1 MWKWYNADGTQPA
14 GDIPDSQAHAGTMS
28 VSDLTEQLAQTE
40 QLVVQLKELIREK
53 DNELRLKDQQLK
65 EEKES
70 SEAKV
75 SKAKLQ
81 NKAKIAS
88 LSSQLEELKKVASP
102 KKQEKKSEHGKASGD
117 GEPENASANRG
128 KILVLKRRV
137 EELESQLSLK
147 NEELKKKLETQRQR
161 GSEMDAML
169 AEKEKKLAE
178 KEAYIIELQISAGKS
193 VPKETENS
201 ADNLKNQKDSAN
213 QDLQILIQNLTRKVG
228 ESEER
233 CSLLQEQTESLKS
246 LLNKE
251 KKDFQEKEAMYA
263 ENIRVYQNMILE
275 KEKDMK
281 ELSEKHEQE
290 LFKLA
295 AKSDATADLHQLL
308 KALKQKLHEEEEVLL
323 GKNQVIDVLQKELDN
338 KDQQFTEINEKYKR
352 VQSEKENLQSKL
364 DAEKHVMRAQL
375 KDMMDKHET
384 ELRRLSDKHSTEIQD
399 IQEKHEVEIQEKS
412 QTVLQLQKQLRD
424 LGNSKENQVEPTEVA
439 SPAVVK
445 LKDEVKLKTE
455 EASKSE
461 AKFLKL
467 KAWSKSKI
475 RQLEEELKISETK
488 NRDLELLK
496 NKIFELEE
504 DKRNMEDKLESV
516 TELQT
521 LNEQLLAKLVIYEEQ
536 QRKLQADL
544 EQVTKRADSQ
554 TSESGSVDELQSQML
569 EWQDMNMETEP
580 TQHHDPEEKSVLAMR
595 MVQIEEER
603 EAMDSGQQELE
614 EELSTARGMGKLRQ
628 ARRKVR
634 RGSAK
639 LQDEYEYNNKSFE
652 DENLTLDSIESAE
665 GENMGGWW
673 PEYSSPNS
681 GLRTV
686 VEELELERNQLQ
698 EQIMG
703 LEERCQELEDKLQL
717 QARIE
722 SLRNENE
729 RLQTQL
735 GQFRHQQSRE
745 SEKSQDLIM
754 NLNEQVKGLTD
765 RNMFLKTA
773 IEEKDQIM
781 REMASKL
788 EQLKLIENT
797 VQQKELLHKEICEK
811 LEHSEQQ
818 REEATKKRTD
828 SETELSAL
836 KVSNSELTEKV
847 SAFKEMVSRQE
858 SCLQKMQLD
867 LDQTNEELDRLNTS
881 HLEERSQLIHDLQRC
896 ERDMDILKDVL
907 QEKDKEMAS
916 LTASL
921 TEYTEQISVLKDQ
934 IHFKEEQLREMADTL
949 VKAERES
956 HILRET
962 QSSDMQETSAKMSSL
977 SEQLN
982 EINMELTNV
991 KSLNECKT
999 KEADELIRQISEN
1012 NITIKN
1018 LRLELQAQSVTH
1030 NNHVTECSSQITSL
1044 KEQLNASVAKLDE
1057 TEMKYRK
1064 EIENLKSQLEKDSS
1078 ERETIAGLLEEKSN
1092 KEKCFENEL
1101 KLAKEQYNKLISGI
1115 SKKDEE
1121 IEKLSKEVAEQKEH
1135 CEKLNREL
1143 QTKEEHLSSLQQTS
1157 ENVLRD
1163 SEEKLKTL
1171 QEKNQ
1176 EFQSQLCEKNEM
1188 IHTFEAEKNELYAKY
1203 TGLERTLAARDQ
1215 TLSAQ
1220 LNSVEELKRKVEE
1233 LENHNKGLCSQ
1244 QEHVA
1249 ETLHQKE
1256 SEVFS
1261 LNQTLLDLQNKVTH
1275 TEKLLTDEQTTV
1287 SKLLADKDELLAKV
1301 DSISAQCVLN
1311 DSVVAA
1317 QLEEKAKECLS
1328 VKEQLIKEQE
1338 LSQRMETQVRSLE
1351 KELKEAQRFVE
1362 EKDDALQAKM
1372 SECNFVCEALTQNQ
1386 EKNMQLLKQVEELNR
1401 DIESRKLALHE
1412 KDVFINMQRVETE
1425 AAKNNFEKLQS
1436 EEQELRE
1443 KYVNVSKNLE
1453 QLNVTIQMLQQELC
1467 HKTEE
1472 NATLSTIAEN
1482 RSKEIEKLR
1491 IEKDEAL
1498 ISLSNTKTRCESLQS
1513 QVDKTQSKAYS
1524 LKQQLDT
1531 LQLENEKLGSNLEV
1545 TSTALAKKTEEITL
1559 LSLHLSQQGHTI
1571 LSLNDQID
1579 TIRMEKQALFHSVEE
1594 KDALLFQKEE
1604 LIKQTEKQLEGE
1616 GHYLQQIS
1624 KLQNELQSAISE
1636 RTLQQQTTE
1645 EQEAQLKKLVQEV
1658 KLYKDKSEEAE
1669 LLRTQLSD
1677 HMEVISNLHS
1687 QIQNLR
1693 DNIEE
1698 LNVTLTKKED
1708 SLKEKDGSY
1717 MKLKARL
1724 AGVKNSLG
1732 QQKSQVENLISE
1744 NNQYKADLLE
1754 KDGTLKNSLL
1764 AYEDLKQKFQN
1775 KEKQCE
1781 TLIQQAASI
1790 EEINSRQT
1798 REINELKTLIRE
1810 TETSLLNKEALI
1822 KSQLEEKI
1830 ALLHSVEE
1838 KDTLLFQKEELIKQ
1852 TEKRLEGEGYY
1863 LQQISKLQNELQ
1875 GAISERT
1882 LQQQTTEE
1890 QEAQLKKLVQ
1900 EVKLYKDKSEEAELL
1915 RTQFSDHMEVISN
1928 LHSQIQNLR
1937 DNIEELNVTLTKKED
1952 SLKEKDGSYMKL
1964 KARLAG
1970 VKNSIKEQKGQ
1981 VENLISENNQYKADL
1996 LEKDRTL
2003 KNSLLAYEDLKQK
2016 FQNKEEQ
2023 CETLIQQA
2031 AFIEE
2036 INSRQ
2041 TREINELKTLIRE
2054 TETSLLNKEAL
2065 IKSQLEEKIA
2075 LLHSVE
2081 EKDTLLFQKEELIK
2095 QTEKQL
2101 EGEGNYLQQIS
2112 KLQNELQSAISE
2124 RTLQQQTTEE
2134 QEAQLKKLVQ
2144 EVKLYKDK
2152 SEEAELLRTQLSD
2165 LKLKFQNKEE
2175 QCETLIQQAASIEE
2189 LNSSQTHEINE
2200 LKTLIKESE
2209 TSLLNKE
2216 VLIKSQLE
2224 EKSTLVS
2231 SLQARVT
2238 ELSNKLKD
2246 LEQLCTDQD
2255 NTIQNLQEKYATM
2268 YEQKR
2273 ALELSLV
2280 NKEEEIAEM
2289 HKVSDEKDARLQA
2302 TDHNVQALT
2311 NESNRLR
2318 EELDRSATNFK
2329 NLSDALNENADSM
2342 TQSQHS
2348 VKLLKT
2354 ELESLNTEYQ
2364 RSLTHLRELT
2374 QEKEQKELVILNLQE
2389 TCSSQSHQIE
2399 NLKTE
2404 VENLNSSCLQVKSNA
2419 ALQNEQLQLQCESLK
2434 CEFEKDFKALQEEKA
2449 SSLSSLQKQ
2458 LTEKT
2463 ELVEDLKEQFAHHA
2477 RESEAQMHSE
2487 ALQMKNENHDLRKQ
2501 VSGHVEEIC
2510 ALKGKIE
2517 ILDRNIAELQ
2527 HKSES
2532 VNEQNISLA
2541 NKIQSKENAL
2551 QVLIKDLRF
2560 VEEQLSV
2567 LCSESFTEYSS
2578 LDDQSEYESKLEKL
2592 SSMLCV
2598 VSNYKASMAELQLK
2612 LEEKDREI
2620 GEKSHSLLALG
2631 KERDLLQVDLQK
2643 LKAEISTR
2651 DTLMEELTP
2660 LKVANDLQR
2669 CALQEKDERL
2679 ENLSMLITE
2688 LQKEVALSKNEIQ
2701 KKHLVLDEE
2710 SRKVLELTEDA
2721 KKTDLQVQTLNVQLN
2736 HQKELITA
2744 LSEQMKEKDASLM
2757 QVMESM
2763 SNEMVRFSEEKN
2775 RLHLECQNL
2784 QSSNSSFVLR
2794 IEELLENLEASK
2806 IELDLS
2812 QKTLADKENLLSTLA
2827 SEKANQLEKFSKEKE
2842 NLKRKLQ
2849 AALAV
2854 RKDLM
2859 HKIEKLEK
2867 DKEDDLSREQHK
2879 KVELEKMVEEL
2890 NCKLETMQSQNSEL
2904 KSFVQLNKQELQE
2917 SDVKVCELGRVITEK
2932 EAQLEELLKKV
2943 LDLQDTISQKE
2954 NMCAEYS
2961 KIILEKELYIT
2972 KIQNSLDQ
2980 NLKCLEKESLDVLEN
2995 LNSHLDITPNRV
3007 DIHPEEKVTSV
3018 PSLINNSAQVD
3029 HVNLNLKNGVGIVS
3043 KSLFQS
3049 TESVDATNKDE
3060 HPIDLEDLRSRVQEF
3075 ELLKMEYADLQNI
3088 HKAKC
3093 KENEQ
3098 ITLQIHSLQ
3107 LQTQDLEEHLLEN
3120 RMQMSDKELKLE
3132 DQRQKLE
3139 DLSQEM
3145 QKMEQYENIIFEL
3158 KTSVHNKDDELL
3170 HLNSQYVQL
3179 LNESRLLKDEMQK
3192 LSSELVGKHEEIC
3205 GMKRVLSQLDQY
3217 KVEKETLTTEIT
3229 QLQNKVEAS
3238 RTEVET
3244 LERTVEKL
3252 IFENDEYLELC
3263 RVNKCE
3269 IEKLK
3274 LDIELSNIALLEKG
3288 EELAT
3293 LKDLFE
3299 TQRIPSEEEI
3309 NLLCSKLKDS
3319 QEEGNQLQISLSQA
3333 RKELEENAKNLEKAH
3348 AELLCLK
3355 TNTTRSTK
3363 EEDRLTQQAN
3373 VQRLNQK
3380 SVDIGQG
3387 LPEIR
3392 AENIQSGDDHNKT
3405 VCDACSRKQVL
3416 VEELESKIL
3425 QITKEK
3431 ASLIEKQ
3438 DKKFAEECS
3447 AKDQVQRKLQAAL
3460 ISRKDLLKENKSLKE
3475 KINSLNLEVDE
3486 LKRSVA
3492 GICENNTSEFS
3503 ALSQKYQE
3511 LVSEND
3517 GLLLV
3522 NENLSAAC
3530 ESLKSTMETIV
3541 QEKEAFSFQLNSLK
3555 DSQTVELSGWK
3566 AKHGE
3571 LNKEYESLLQ
3581 AYENI
3586 SDEIGKM
3593 RQVIEM
3599 IKKEKLEVLHRFHSV
3614 QAENHELEKQIHETN
3629 EETDNLRAKLKAR
3642 ETELQHL
3649 QMEVD
3654 GEVDLLRSGIE
3665 HKLEELSLHN
3675 QQLMEKNKELQD
3687 NFESVKLCLEN
3698 KERETQNLFVKE
3710 TELDNLHMEL
3720 DTYKADM
3727 EIKMSE
3733 LFSEK
3738 DTLNSKISELSREIL
3753 EKEQSLANISKEK
3766 SELLEKLSKTEI
3778 SMTEEKSILLKL
3790 ERDIDSLHLEKLNL
3804 NEKVKILEDD
3814 KALLQE
3820 EIENI
3825 QEQFDKV
3832 KNEREILETEL
3843 LKSRNNNSHLSE
3855 KFKSLQAQTNV
3866 LSQQVEFLRAEKNN
3880 IMRVKEEHQLQL
3892 LRELEE
3898 RVKFAQDDN
3907 RGTKSK
3913 SKELQELLREKQHE
3927 INQLQK
3933 DSIIFQELI
3942 FDLEESLKES
3952 NNCLEDLK
3960 KELANTETKLTTA
3973 SKDALS
3979 FREELSVKEHLLQSA
3994 MDQIESLTE
4003 QLSRFSPALG
4013 KSEMGREV
4021 AELSVTAN
4029 GNQRESLDMKERSNL
4044 HRDFGENRLSI
4055 KNINSNDLNNVSKSN
4070 GLFKNVL
4077 QEGGVVLQQNQMA
4090 SLLVGNVD
4098 DVENELKTIQ
4108 TKLMQ
4113 REEDMEKVISE
4124 QERLKASLEKQLAI
4138 SRHMK
4143 EIIDNKDA
4151 EISVLLSSKDGELS
4165 NYLSQVQSQHRKQVE
4180 DYELRL
4186 SSFQIEKEKANK
4198 EYKMVDRELK
4208 RLQGEYEKAIQ
4219 DKTLISNEIEAF
4231 RKSMSSLQTDRD
4243 LLCSELKDMHHHHE
4257 ILLNQKDGM
4266 IISTASEN
4274 NSLKQELRMA
4284 LNQLDDLNAE
4294 NAMLGAQLVRYRE
4307 DLNQVLSMKDHQ
4319 LREILR
4325 QKLDHIKNLEQ
4336 EICNLRKQSREM
4348 QSNNSLLKQAA
4359 DTLGAENQKLKSKV
4373 RDQETL
4379 IAAINKDK
4387 IFVESKE
4394 NLSSILDEE
4403 QSGNNILQLQNGSN
4417 SQAGV
4422 KQNVYYKDTNETN
4435 AGHSETGEMSD
4446 KSSEDIYK
4454 ENKELKSQNE
4464 SFGKA
4469 MAALQN
4475 NRDSL
4480 IEDFKV
4486 LQWRYAGELKA
4497 EKIRGDDLERQ
4508 LGDFKS
4514 HLYSILKKNSLLDE
4528 TLLAN
4533 ESKVTCDQLTD
4544 EMESVCN
4551 RVASMVLEVNRLSS
4565 ECTSYTQQIDA
4576 FSKAMASLQHDR
4588 ERLLHQLQ
4596 VGAIV
4601 RDVKQGTAS
4610 TKVPSNVQETE
4621 YLTMDLSRSQTDTVT
4636 QVTDSL
4642 SNLTSELSKS
4652 RPKMEELERLLQ
4664 EANIL
4669 QEKAEREITSYQY
4682 ELAELRSE
4690 KNLLAKEA
4698 QVLRQQFTVSLAD
4711 RDRQIA
4717 VLRKTLNETLPLD
4730 SSHGAKN
4737 LERITV
4743 LGSATATE
4751 KVSTLSDDQGPQ
4763 KNDYQQ
4769 HQQSIQQK
4777 DRLIQELNA
4786 KAVEAVQMNAVL
4798 SAQLKT
4804 VSQGLRDTQMRYSDL
4819 QNQHYKLQGDLQS
4832 VRVTNQNDS
4841 RAAVPS
4847 DAPQEG
4853 ANLPA
4858 QIDNPELADL
4868 QRRLANTE
4876 LLYEST
4882 QRELSHLSERL
4893 LEEKTQREAA
4903 EEALTLAEQQCERL
4917 DGKTSSRDFDFSIQM
4932 DSDDEREAL
4941 IIDPTQNI
4949 VLRKMRGGAVSLRR
4963 WLRGRSLYCS
4973 KLLTSRSKSRTLFLC
4988 YLLILHAL
4996 VLMCLTGVL

>member
-14 GDIPDSQAHAGTMS
+14 GDIPDSQANAGTMS

-102 KKQEKKSEHGKASGD
+102 KKQEKKSEHGKVSGD

-147 NEELKKKLETQRQR
+147 NEELKQKLETQRQR

-338 KDQQFTEINEKYKR
+338 KDQQFTEMNEKYKR

-384 ELRRLSDKHSTEIQD
+384 ELRRLSDKHSIEIQD
-399 IQEKHEVEIQEKS
+399 IQEKS
-412 QTVLQLQKQLRD
+412 QTVLQLQKQLQD
-424 LGNSKENQVEPTEVA
+424 LGSSKENQVEPTEVA

-461 AKFLKL
+461 AKFLKM

-544 EQVTKRADSQ
+544 EQVAKRADSQ

-634 RGSAK
+634 RGSVK

-665 GENMGGWW
+665 GENMG
-673 PEYSSPNS
+673 

-722 SLRNENE
+722 SLQNENE

-745 SEKSQDLIM
+745 SEKSQDLITD
-754 NLNEQVKGLTD
+754 LNEQLKGLTD
-765 RNMFLKTA
+765 RNMFLKNA

-781 REMASKL
+781 REMTSKL
-788 EQLKLIENT
+788 EQLRLIENT
-797 VQQKELLHKEICEK
+797 LQQKELLHKEICEK

-921 TEYTEQISVLKDQ
+921 TEYTDQISVLKDQ

-982 EINMELTNV
+982 EINMELMNV

-999 KEADELIRQISEN
+999 KEAEELIRQISEN

-1078 ERETIAGLLEEKSN
+1078 EREKIAGLLEEKSN
-1092 KEKCFENEL
+1092 KEKSFENEL

-1121 IEKLSKEVAEQKEH
+1121 IEKLSKEVAVQKEH
-1135 CEKLNREL
+1135 CDKLDREL
-1143 QTKEEHLSSLQQTS
+1143 QTKEEHLSTLQQTS

-1176 EFQSQLCEKNEM
+1176 EFQSQLCDKNKM
-1188 IHTFEAEKNELYAKY
+1188 INTFEAEKNELYAKY
-1203 TGLERTLAARDQ
+1203 TGLERTLAERDQ

-1244 QEHVA
+1244 QEHVV

-1351 KELKEAQRFVE
+1351 KELKEAQRYVE

-1386 EKNMQLLKQVEELNR
+1386 EKNMQLLKQVEELSR

-1412 KDVFINMQRVETE
+1412 KDVFINLQRVEAE
-1425 AAKNNFEKLQS
+1425 VVKSNFEKLQG

-1453 QLNVTIQMLQQELC
+1453 QLNVTIQMLQQKLC

-1498 ISLSNTKTRCESLQS
+1498 VSLSNMKTHCESLQS
-1513 QVDKTQSKAYS
+1513 QVDKTQSEGYL

-1545 TSTALAKKTEEITL
+1545 TSTALAKKTDEITL
-1559 LSLHLSQQGHTI
+1559 LSSHLSQQGHTI

-1579 TIRMEKQALFHSVEE
+1579 TIRMEKQALFNSVEV

-1604 LIKQTEKQLEGE
+1604 LIKQTEKRLEGE
-1616 GHYLQQIS
+1616 GHYLQLIS

-1754 KDGTLKNSLL
+1754 KEGALKNSLL
-1764 AYEDLKQKFQN
+1764 VYEDLKQKFQN
-1775 KEKQCE
+1775 KEEQCETLIQQAASIEEINSRQTCEINELKTLIRETETSLLNKEALIKSQLEEKIALLHSVEEKDSLLSQKEELIKQTEKRLEGEGHYLQQISKLQNELQSVISERTLQQQTTEEQEVQLKKLVQEVKLYKDKSEEAELLRTQLSDHMEVISNLHSQIQNLRDNIEELNVTLTKKEDSLKEKDGSYMKLKARLAGVKNSLGQQKSQVENLISENNQYKADLLEKEGTLKNSLLVYEDLKQKFQNKEEQCE

-1838 KDTLLFQKEELIKQ
+1838 KDALLFQKEELIKQ
-1852 TEKRLEGEGYY
+1852 TEKRLEGEGHY

-1875 GAISERT
+1875 RAISERT

-1890 QEAQLKKLVQ
+1890 QEVQLKKLVQ

-1915 RTQFSDHMEVISN
+1915 RTP
-1928 LHSQIQNLR
+1928 
-1937 DNIEELNVTLTKKED
+1937 
-1952 SLKEKDGSYMKL
+1952 
-1964 KARLAG
+1964 
-1970 VKNSIKEQKGQ
+1970 
-1981 VENLISENNQYKADL
+1981 
-1996 LEKDRTL
+1996 
-2003 KNSLLAYEDLKQK
+2003 
-2016 FQNKEEQ
+2016 
-2023 CETLIQQA
+2023 
-2031 AFIEE
+2031 
-2036 INSRQ
+2036 
-2041 TREINELKTLIRE
+2041 
-2054 TETSLLNKEAL
+2054 
-2065 IKSQLEEKIA
+2065 
-2075 LLHSVE
+2075 
-2081 EKDTLLFQKEELIK
+2081 
-2095 QTEKQL
+2095 
-2101 EGEGNYLQQIS
+2101 
-2112 KLQNELQSAISE
+2112 
-2124 RTLQQQTTEE
+2124 
-2134 QEAQLKKLVQ
+2134 
-2144 EVKLYKDK
+2144 
-2152 SEEAELLRTQLSD
+2152 LSD

-2189 LNSSQTHEINE
+2189 LNSRQTREINE

-2231 SLQARVT
+2231 GLQARVT
-2238 ELSNKLKD
+2238 ALSNKLKD

-2255 NTIQNLQEKYATM
+2255 NTIQNLQEKYATL

-2354 ELESLNTEYQ
+2354 ELETLNTEYQ

-2374 QEKEQKELVILNLQE
+2374 QENEQKELEILNLQE
-2389 TCSSQSHQIE
+2389 TCGSQSQQIE

-2404 VENLNSSCLQVKSNA
+2404 
-2419 ALQNEQLQLQCESLK
+2419 
-2434 CEFEKDFKALQEEKA
+2434 EEKA

-2487 ALQMKNENHDLRKQ
+2487 ALQLKNENHDLRKQ

-2541 NKIQSKENAL
+2541 NRIQSKENAL
-2551 QVLIKDLRF
+2551 QVLLKDLHF

-2578 LDDQSEYESKLEKL
+2578 LDDQFEYESKLEKL

-2651 DTLMEELTP
+2651 DTLMEELTA
-2660 LKVANDLQR
+2660 LKVANNLQR

-2688 LQKEVALSKNEIQ
+2688 LQKEVALSKDEIQ
-2701 KKHLVLDEE
+2701 KKHLVLDKE

-2721 KKTDLQVQTLNVQLN
+2721 KETVLQVQTLNVQLN
-2736 HQKELITA
+2736 QQKELITT

-2806 IELDLS
+2806 IELDIS
-2812 QKTLADKENLLSTLA
+2812 QKTLANKENLLSTLA

-2867 DKEDDLSREQHK
+2867 DKDDEISREHHK

-2904 KSFVQLNKQELQE
+2904 QSFVQLNKQELQE
-2917 SDVKVCELGRVITEK
+2917 RDIKVCELGRVITEK

-2943 LDLQDTISQKE
+2943 FDLQDTISQKE

-2961 KIILEKELYIT
+2961 KIIIEKELYIT

-2980 NLKCLEKESLDVLEN
+2980 NLKSLEKESLDVLED
-2995 LNSHLDITPNRV
+2995 LNSHLDITTNSV
-3007 DIHPEEKVTSV
+3007 DIHPEGKVTSV
-3018 PSLINNSAQVD
+3018 TNLINNSAQVD

-3049 TESVDATNKDE
+3049 TECVDATNKDE

-3075 ELLKMEYADLQNI
+3075 ELLKVEYADLQNI
-3088 HKAKC
+3088 HEAKC

-3120 RMQMSDKELKLE
+3120 RMQMSEKELKLE

-3139 DLSQEM
+3139 DVSQEM
-3145 QKMEQYENIIFEL
+3145 QKMEQYEKIIFEL

-3238 RTEVET
+3238 RTEIET
-3244 LERTVEKL
+3244 LERTVEKF

-3274 LDIELSNIALLEKG
+3274 QDLELSNIALLEKG

-3299 TQRIPSEEEI
+3299 TQRKPFEEEI

-3333 RKELEENAKNLEKAH
+3333 RKELEENAKNLEKVH
-3348 AELLCLK
+3348 AELLWLK

-3373 VQRLNQK
+3373 VQWLNQK
-3380 SVDIGQG
+3380 SVDINQG

-3416 VEELESKIL
+3416 IEELESKIL
-3425 QITKEK
+3425 QITKER

-3492 GICENNTSEFS
+3492 GVCENNTSEFS

-3517 GLLLV
+3517 RLLLV

-3599 IKKEKLEVLHRFHSV
+3599 IKKEKHEVLHRFHSV

-3654 GEVDLLRSGIE
+3654 GQVDLLKSGLE
-3665 HKLEELSLHN
+3665 HKLEELSLQN

-3727 EIKMSE
+3727 EFKMSE

-3766 SELLEKLSKTEI
+3766 SELLEKLSNTEV

-3825 QEQFDKV
+3825 QEQFDKI

-3898 RVKFAQDDN
+3898 RVKVAQDDN

-3913 SKELQELLREKQHE
+3913 SKELQELLREKQQE

-3952 NNCLEDLK
+3952 NSCLEDLK

-4029 GNQRESLDMKERSNL
+4029 GDQSESLAMKERSNI

-4055 KNINSNDLNNVSKSN
+4055 KNIHSNDLNNVSKSN
-4070 GLFKNVL
+4070 GLLKNVL
-4077 QEGGVVLQQNQMA
+4077 QEGGEVLLHNQMA
-4090 SLLVGNVD
+4090 SLLIGNVD

-4113 REEDMEKVISE
+4113 REEEMEKVISE
-4124 QERLKASLEKQLAI
+4124 QDRLKASLEKQLAI

-4151 EISVLLSSKDGELS
+4151 EISVLLFSKDGELS

-4186 SSFQIEKEKANK
+4186 SSFQVEKEKANK

-4319 LREILR
+4319 LKEILR

-4336 EICNLRKQSREM
+4336 EIYDLQKQSREM

-4359 DTLGAENQKLKSKV
+4359 DTLDAENQKLKSKV

-4379 IAAINKDK
+4379 IAAINKEK

-4394 NLSSILDEE
+4394 NLSSILRDE
-4403 QSGNNILQLQNGSN
+4403 QSRNNILQLQNGSS

-4422 KQNVYYKDTNETN
+4422 KQNVYYKDINETN
-4435 AGHSETGEMSD
+4435 SGHSETEGEMSD
-4446 KSSEDIYK
+4446 RSSEDIYK

-4544 EMESVCN
+4544 EIESVCN
-4551 RVASMVLEVNRLSS
+4551 RLASMGLEVNRLSS

-4576 FSKAMASLQHDR
+4576 FSKSMASLQHDR

-4636 QVTDSL
+4636 QVTDSV

-4652 RPKMEELERLLQ
+4652 RPKMEELARLLQ

-4717 VLRKTLNETLPLD
+4717 ELRKTLNETLPLD
-4730 SSHGAKN
+4730 RSHGAKN

-4751 KVSTLSDDQGPQ
+4751 KGSTLSNDQGPQ

-4769 HQQSIQQK
+4769 YLQSIQQK

-4786 KAVEAVQMNAVL
+4786 KAVEAVQMNTVL

-4819 QNQHYKLQGDLQS
+4819 QNQHYKLQRDLQS

-4858 QIDNPELADL
+4858 QMDNPELADL

-4893 LEEKTQREAA
+4893 LEEKTLREAA